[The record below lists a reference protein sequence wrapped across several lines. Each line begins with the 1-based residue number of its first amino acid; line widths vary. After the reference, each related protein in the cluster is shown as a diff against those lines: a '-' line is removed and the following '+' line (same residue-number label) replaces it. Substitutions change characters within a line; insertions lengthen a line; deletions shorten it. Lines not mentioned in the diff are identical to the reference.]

1 MMRKLEQIAPDDV
14 LIEVAWDKWDVGQ
27 SVFVPCLKAKD
38 ATKQMHE
45 IARYKG
51 VRLTSKICVENGLFG
66 VRFWRTT

>member
-1 MMRKLEQIAPDDV
+1 MRKLEQIAPDDV

-27 SVFVPCLKAKD
+27 SVFVPCLKTKD
-38 ATKQMHE
+38 AVKQMHE

-51 VRLTSKICVENGLFG
+51 MRLTSQIGVENGLFG